1 MKFLSK
7 YFSES
12 TIEKIL
18 YLVFGGLTTVINI
31 AVYWAAASKLHIYY
45 MVANVIAWI
54 FAVIFAF
61 VTNKIFVFKS
71 HKMDINSIIKESSS
85 FIFFRIVSLLL
96 DLATMFFLV
105 QIIKTNDMFAKLVSN
120 VLVVIVNYIASKL
133 VIFKKNDN
141 ITVTDNK

>member
-1 MKFLSK
+1 MKFLNK

-31 AVYWAAASKLHIYY
+31 AVYWAASSKLHIYY
-45 MVANVIAWI
+45 MAANVIAWI

-61 VTNKIFVFKS
+61 VTNKIYVFKS
-71 HKMDINSIIKESSS
+71 HKMDINSIIKEFSS

-105 QIIKTNDMFAKLVSN
+105 QIIKTNDMFAKLVAN

-141 ITVTDNK
+141 ITVSDNK